1 MKFDRLTPMLCT
13 NELKNTVEFY
23 RNILGF
29 EIDEYRED
37 WNWCHIHRNG
47 VNLMFTVPFA
57 GINYHGTPSFTGS
70 FYIYTQEVDAL
81 WEDLKSKTNVS
92 YEITN
97 FSHNMREFGIYDNNG
112 YLLQFGRELREGEVI
127 SDCD

>member
-23 RNILGF
+23 RDILGF

-37 WNWCHIHRNG
+37 WNWCHLHRNG
-47 VNLMFTVPFA
+47 VNLMFTVPLA
-57 GINYHGTPSFTGS
+57 DTNYRGTPSFTGS
-70 FYIYTQEVDAL
+70 FYIYTEEVDAL
-81 WEDLKSKTNVS
+81 WDDLKNKTNVS

-97 FSHNMREFGIYDNNG
+97 FAHNMREFGIFDNNG
-112 YLLQFGRELREGEVI
+112 YLLQFGRELREGEVF
-127 SDCD
+127 SECD